1 MRLWR
6 PILYFYATGSAVM
19 ALASFTLSERFAV
32 GLLLFASVAG
42 WAARTM
48 HGRTTIACGVA
59 AFLPTLGMTG
69 LVVPGL
75 EPSLLFRTALV
86 GAVTW
91 CIVCI
96 VVARRLPTD

>member
-6 PILYFYATGSAVM
+6 PLLYFYATGSAIM
-19 ALASFTLSERFAV
+19 GLASFTLSERFAV
-32 GLLLFASVAG
+32 GLLLFAGVAG

-48 HGRTTIACGVA
+48 NARTTIACGVA
-59 AFLPTLGMTG
+59 AFLPTAAMSG
-69 LVVPGL
+69 LVVPGV

-86 GAVTW
+86 GAMVW

-96 VVARRLPTD
+96 VVARALPTD